1 MAGRGCKTVVSD
13 EDMAKAE
20 ECAFQGCQT
29 GTICTLMGWDRQWVD
44 GRKDIL
50 TKLTLKRAE
59 RKLAIRSA
67 QMGNIKNPVMGIW
80 LGKNELNQT
89 GRAEIKHGVD
99 EATVSLLELID
110 GSSRGKLPSE
120 G

>member
-1 MAGRGCKTVVSD
+1 MAGRGCKTVISD

-44 GRKDIL
+44 GRPDIL
-50 TKLTLKRAE
+50 TKLRLKRAE

-67 QMGNIKNPVMGIW
+67 QTANIKNPVMQIW
-80 LGKNELNQT
+80 LGKNDLNQT
-89 GRAEIKHGVD
+89 DRAEVKHGVD
-99 EATVSLLELID
+99 ETTASLLNIID
-110 GSSRGKLPSE
+110 GASKGRLPSE
-120 G
+120 E

>member
-1 MAGRGCKTVVSD
+1 MISD

-20 ECAFQGCQT
+20 QHAFMGCQT

-44 GRKDIL
+44 GRPDIL

-67 QMGNIKNPVMGIW
+67 QMDNIKNVVMGIW

-89 GRAEIKHGVD
+89 DKSEISGKDG
-99 EATVSLLELID
+99 APLLPPQINIMPPE
-110 GSSRGKLPSE
+110 E
-120 G
+120 E